1 MNLLLWGEYTQIF
14 ERRRKVVFEMMNA
27 IPGVC
32 MVMPESGF
40 LSWID
45 ISKLGTSTFICDYL
59 LQHAHVMVNS
69 GVPYGQGGEG
79 YIRLVHGCYKD
90 DEKTLCSFDSNPT
103 GINAVSEGKG
113 DLPWIM
119 KDSFFAAEKIWHY
132 CRCCF
137 YCVVFTILFSFP
149 CL

>member
-1 MNLLLWGEYTQIF
+1 
-14 ERRRKVVFEMMNA
+14 MMNA

-79 YIRLVHGCYKD
+79 IFVWYMVVIKM
-90 DEKTLCSFDSNPT
+90 
-103 GINAVSEGKG
+103 
-113 DLPWIM
+113 M
-119 KDSFFAAEKIWHY
+119 KNSMQF
-132 CRCCF
+132 
-137 YCVVFTILFSFP
+137 
-149 CL
+149 

>member
-1 MNLLLWGEYTQIF
+1 MADAQIVDVLFGCTVNVVGATNTSSQAGMIAALDEPSFMGEYTQIF

-90 DEKTLCSFDSNPT
+90 DEKLYAVLTRIQQALMQLAKEK
-103 GINAVSEGKG
+103 GICHG
-113 DLPWIM
+113 
-119 KDSFFAAEKIWHY
+119 
-132 CRCCF
+132 
-137 YCVVFTILFSFP
+137 
-149 CL
+149 